1 MYNWMLIETATGKI
15 INALATP
22 NEGVKPVA
30 TEGQEVLPITDSD
43 FQGILDGNLKY
54 YNAAT
59 VKLEPEIIR
68 KLALLT
74 PGPYIVGTV
83 NLQFQQQD
91 LFGTPVTEPVTFTV
105 EVNGQS
111 QLITVTDGIL
121 EVQLTC
127 PDLVTVNLKI
137 TANRYETFETQIEVV
152 AQ

>member
-1 MYNWMLIETATGKI
+1 LYNWMLIETATGKI
-15 INALATP
+15 LNALATP

-30 TEGQEVLPITDSD
+30 GEGQEILSITDND
-43 FQGILDGNLKY
+43 FQGIFDGSLKY

-59 VKLEPEIIR
+59 GKLEPEIIR

-74 PGPYIVGTV
+74 PGPYLVGTV
-83 NLQFQQQD
+83 NLQFQQQN
-91 LFGTPVTEPVTFTV
+91 LAGTPVTEPATFTV

-111 QLITVTDGIL
+111 QLITVTDGTL

-137 TANRYETFETQIEVV
+137 TAPRYETFETKIEVV
-152 AQ
+152 AK